1 MHEERKRILKLVEN
15 GVISAEEAIV
25 LLEKLG
31 TTTEQKAPMA
41 DSTKEKETFQGEFT
55 KEESKKEEEDP
66 FLDDLKKDFNYFS
79 TKVMDFVGDALNKV
93 TGTNFSTMGKEGAVE
108 WTIPLEGTFNSISV
122 DMPNGQLT
130 VRDSADERA
139 YLEVTSTPILQ
150 IGSMKD
156 LTEEE
161 IREQFN
167 YAVDGETLRIHHAAK
182 MIKSEVIAY
191 IPKDEYKKIRANLFN
206 GSFTMHNVDVEQV
219 RVETKNGSIKLADI
233 KFDSIEVE
241 SVNGSIDIRDLTG
254 RELEAETVNG
264 RVYVDGK
271 IQSLE
276 GQSVNGHVV
285 LTTRDHTAKLL
296 KGQTVAGSIEV
307 YIPKDLSLDGEVS
320 SAFGKMDVKLSD
332 VEFLQESNQMFSKT
346 TRFRKSLDHSSALSI
361 KGETKTGSVIVRY
374 TL

>member
-31 TTTEQKAPMA
+31 TTSEKKSPVAESTE
-41 DSTKEKETFQGEFT
+41 EKDTFQGEFT
-55 KEESKKEEEDP
+55 HDESKKEEDP

-79 TKVMDFVGDALNKV
+79 TKVMDFVGDAINKV

-139 YLEVTSTPILQ
+139 YLEVTSTPMLQ

-167 YAVDGETLRIHHAAK
+167 YAVDGETLRIHHASK

-191 IPKDEYKKIRANLFN
+191 IPKGAYKKIRANLFN

-219 RVETKNGSIKLADI
+219 RVETKNGSIKLSDI
-233 KFDSIEVE
+233 NFDSIEVE
-241 SVNGSIDIRDLTG
+241 SVNGSIDIRDLNG

-285 LTTRDHTAKLL
+285 LTTRDHEAKRL
-296 KGQTVAGSIEV
+296 KGQTVAGSIEM
-307 YIPKDLSLDGEVS
+307 YIPNDISVEGDVS
-320 SAFGKMDVKLSD
+320 SAFGKMDVKLND

-346 TRFRKSLDHSSALSI
+346 TSFRKSLDQSSALSI
-361 KGETKTGSVIVRY
+361 KGDTKTGSVIVRY